1 MTELSDEEIA
11 GRFRSLTIW
20 SKAGQRAPHKPLLC
34 LLAISKLVNE
44 NVRLLPFREIQKT
57 LQILLTDFGPPRKV
71 CHPEYPFWALQN
83 DNRVWECLTNS
94 PLSRPPNGYPTA
106 ASLIR
111 SDARGGFLPDVYEAL
126 RERKGLRSAIVVE
139 LLGSHF
145 PETIQEDILD
155 FLGLKTV
162 PSMQQSNDREPD
174 FRERVLS
181 AYEYRCA
188 VCGFNL
194 RIGNIVVALEAA
206 HIKWH
211 QAGGPDVQENG
222 LSLCSLHHK
231 LFDRGAFTIDAN
243 QAIAVSEKVYG
254 SEGFTEHLG
263 RFHRKTILNP
273 TRESYKPRAEYL
285 EWHLNQVFLPPSRE

>member
-1 MTELSDEEIA
+1 MITLSDNEIVA
-11 GRFRSLTIW
+11 RFCSLTIW
-20 SKAGQRAPHKPLLC
+20 SRGGQRAPHKPLLC

-44 NVRLLPFREIQKT
+44 DVRLLPFRVIERP
-57 LQILLTDFGPPRKV
+57 LRDLLTEFGPPRKV
-71 CHPEYPFWALQN
+71 CRPEYPFWALQH
-83 DNRVWECLTNS
+83 DNKVWECETNS
-94 PLSRPPNGYPTA
+94 PLSKPANSYPTP

-111 SDARGGFLPDVYEAL
+111 SDARGGFLVDIYKAL
-126 RERKGLRSAIVVE
+126 RDRRELRSKIINE

-155 FLGLKTV
+155 SLGLTTT
-162 PSMQQSNDREPD
+162 PSFQKSNDRDPG
-174 FRERVLS
+174 FRDKVLS

-188 VCGFNL
+188 VCGFNV

-231 LFDRGAFTIDAN
+231 LFDRGAFAVDADRCVV
-243 QAIAVSEKVYG
+243 VSKKAYG
-254 SEGFTEHLG
+254 SEGFVEHLG
-263 RFHRKTILNP
+263 KFHKNPILKPNCDA
-273 TRESYKPRAEYL
+273 YKARIDYL
-285 EWHLNQVFLPPSRE
+285 EWHVSQVFLPPSRE